1 MGLLPRATLHAAAPS
16 QSKKKQKQNDIQL
29 QRHEEQWHRRGEEAA
44 EPAARYRV
52 CLPPLP
58 FGEEKNKAKQSKQ
71 NTTTRRAAA
80 ARLPPDRHGANICA
94 RLVGRVG
101 RGAAVDFFA
110 RPAWRSKQ
118 PPPVSC
124 VFFRNKP
131 IIPPLPATHPQPLHP
146 RAY

>member
-1 MGLLPRATLHAAAPS
+1 MGGGRHQSGGSNGITPTCHPS
-16 QSKKKQKQNDIQL
+16 RCRSLTEQKNKNKNKMTFSCSGT
-29 QRHEEQWHRRGEEAA
+29 EEQWHRRGEEAA
-44 EPAARYRV
+44 EATARYRV

-58 FGEEKNKAKQSKQ
+58 FGGKKKQNKAKQSKQ
-71 NTTTRRAAA
+71 NTTTRSAAA

-101 RGAAVDFFA
+101 RFFFA

-124 VFFRNKP
+124 GFFF
-131 IIPPLPATHPQPLHP
+131 QQ
-146 RAY
+146 